1 MKCEKTKITSTISE
15 ITMQPPKLPRPT
27 LKTNISISAGCNFIF
42 LHPHT
47 QPHPRLLTISS
58 PLHISPTHNN
68 STSLPF
74 PYLGIIG
81 ESERARKKKKGRKLS
96 ELWVRNCPRDSREL
110 YYLPHPHRELPF
122 HSATSPQPA
131 VAISNYKHHTCNH
144 RQPGQQTNHPSRAW
158 VNREER
164 KKTSASI
171 AWVSFQ

>member
-27 LKTNISISAGCNFIF
+27 LKTNIPFLSDAISTFFTHTPNPICN
-42 LHPHT
+42 
-47 QPHPRLLTISS
+47 SS
-58 PLHISPTHNN
+58 PYPLHYTSVPTTTTPLHFHFPALVS
-68 STSLPF
+68 STKVR
-74 PYLGIIG
+74 
-81 ESERARKKKKGRKLS
+81 EQEKKKRGRKLS
-96 ELWVRNCPRDSREL
+96 ELRVRNCPRDSREL
-110 YYLPHPHRELPF
+110 YYLHPHRELPF

-164 KKTSASI
+164 KETSASV